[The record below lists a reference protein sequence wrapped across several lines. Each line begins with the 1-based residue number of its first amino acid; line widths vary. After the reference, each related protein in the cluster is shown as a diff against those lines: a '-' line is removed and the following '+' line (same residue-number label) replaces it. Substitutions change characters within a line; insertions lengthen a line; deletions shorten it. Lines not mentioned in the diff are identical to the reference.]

1 MIEIIKSKK
10 YNKFQFYKIKINQ
23 KRTQNK
29 MSSSNQN
36 YFKRNHNKKG
46 KRHSRKNKLGRET
59 DDQIFN
65 MLIGPTKSP
74 VIVQEDEPAKYY
86 SPKKK
91 YSSTRK
97 TSSNLPTANNSK
109 IQTPKGSIDITN
121 ETQGQI
127 ANIDNGNLQKIVSEK
142 LSKRKWSR
150 DSSGDEYYQP
160 PSNSGF
166 KSKADDFKIKYKTEL
181 CKYYEINGTCKFGD
195 NVR

>member
-1 MIEIIKSKK
+1 
-10 YNKFQFYKIKINQ
+10 
-23 KRTQNK
+23 

-36 YFKRNHNKKG
+36 YFKRNHYKNG
-46 KRHSRKNKLGRET
+46 KRHSKKNKLGRET

-65 MLIGPTKSP
+65 MIIGTKSP
-74 VIVQEDEPAKYY
+74 VVLQEDDPGKYY
-86 SPKKK
+86 SPKRK
-91 YSSTRK
+91 YSSKRK
-97 TSSNLPTANNSK
+97 TLSNLPTANNSK
-109 IQTPKGSIDITN
+109 IETPKGSIDITN
-121 ETQGQI
+121 EVQSQI

-150 DSSGDEYYQP
+150 DSSGSNDEYYQA
-160 PSNSGF
+160 PSNSNF

>member
-1 MIEIIKSKK
+1 
-10 YNKFQFYKIKINQ
+10 
-23 KRTQNK
+23 

-36 YFKRNHNKKG
+36 YFEKTHYKNG
-46 KRHSRKNKLGRET
+46 KRHSKKSKIHET

-74 VIVQEDEPAKYY
+74 IVIQDEEPTKYY
-86 SPKKK
+86 SPKRK
-91 YSSTRK
+91 YSSRRK

-121 ETQGQI
+121 EAQSQI
-127 ANIDNGNLQKIVSEK
+127 SNIDNGNLQKIVSEK

-150 DSSGDEYYQP
+150 DSSGSNDEYYQTS
-160 PSNSGF
+160 SNSF
-166 KSKADDFKIKYKTEL
+166 KSKANDFKIKYKTEL